1 MAPKTVPVSQTVL
14 GVPTLAKGESNPQF
28 TLVHDFLKRFGYLPP
43 NVKSGPQLD
52 EAVSEALALY
62 QKGTALPV
70 TGVFDEAT
78 RAMMAQ
84 PRCGMPDIIRGV
96 KFKTTCSWPTPQLT
110 FAFEDG
116 TGDVAGAAE
125 FQAVR
130 QAFSTWA
137 GAVSFTF
144 TEVERT
150 AGPDVLVDWRPA
162 NDPDHSMVGSI
173 LAHSDF
179 PPGCGVIGNNLPRPV
194 HFDDTEVNWTV
205 GTGLGTFDVETVA
218 LHEIGHILGLGHSDL
233 TTAVMFKNID
243 GNATH
248 RQLTRDD
255 IAGVQKL
262 YPPPAV
268 LPDGIFRI
276 QQKSTNRFL
285 DAHEIAE
292 LDFRLVTRPA
302 QDNFT
307 QQWQIRKVGTVF
319 VVRQRS
325 NGRFLDAHE
334 AQNNDFRVVT
344 RTAENNGSQR
354 WVVIPDTT
362 GAVTIRQLNT
372 RRFLDAHEIADLDF
386 RCVTRPAQDNDT
398 QKWLLA
404 PAGANTFTIRQKSNG
419 RFMDAHEIASQDF
432 NVVTRPNQGN
442 LTQRWIMSPVG
453 GVYTMVQR
461 SNGRFVD
468 AHEHSGEDFN
478 VVTRPNQNNDT
489 QKWIVLPAPG
499 GGFTVQQLSS
509 GRFVDAHESSD
520 NDFRVVTRGAEN
532 NASQRWDFQVV

>member
-1 MAPKTVPVSQTVL
+1 MAPKTVPVSATVQQ
-14 GVPTLAKGESNPQF
+14 VPTLAKGESNPQF

-43 NVKSGPQLD
+43 NVASGPQLD
-52 EAVSEALALY
+52 DDVSEALALY
-62 QKGTALPV
+62 QTRHSLPV

-78 RAMMAQ
+78 RAMMDE
-84 PRCGMPDIIRGV
+84 PRCGVPDIRRGM
-96 KFKTTCSWPTPQLT
+96 KFRTTCSWATPQLT

-116 TGDVAGAAE
+116 TGDIAGAAE
-125 FQAVR
+125 FQGVR
-130 QAFSTWA
+130 QAFATWA
-137 GAVSFTF
+137 GATAFTF

-162 NDPDHSMVGSI
+162 NDPDHSMVGTVI
-173 LAHSDF
+173 AHADF
-179 PPGCGVIGNNLPRPV
+179 PPGCGLHNNTLPRPV
-194 HFDDTEVNWTV
+194 HFDDTEVQWNIGAAPNTH
-205 GTGLGTFDVETVA
+205 DVETVA
-218 LHEIGHILGLGHSDL
+218 LHEIGHILGLEHSDL
-233 TTAVMFKNID
+233 TSAVMFDTIRRNSPK
-243 GNATH
+243 

-255 IAGVQKL
+255 IDGIQSL

-276 QQKSTNRFL
+276 QQRSTNRFL

-319 VVRQRS
+319 VIRQRS
-325 NGRFLDAHE
+325 NGRYLDAHE
-334 AQNNDFRVVT
+334 AQGNDFRVVT

-354 WVVIPDTT
+354 WVVIPDVA

-386 RCVTRPAQDNDT
+386 QCVTRPRQDNDT
-398 QKWLLA
+398 QRWLLA
-404 PAGANTFTIRQKSNG
+404 PAGANTFTIRQRSNG
-419 RFMDAHEIASQDF
+419 RFVDAHEIAAQDF

-489 QKWIVLPAPG
+489 QKWIVIPAPG
-499 GGFTVQQLSS
+499 GGFTIQQLSG

-520 NDFRVVTRGAEN
+520 DDFRVVTRGAESN
-532 NASQRWDFQVV
+532 TSQRWDFQVV